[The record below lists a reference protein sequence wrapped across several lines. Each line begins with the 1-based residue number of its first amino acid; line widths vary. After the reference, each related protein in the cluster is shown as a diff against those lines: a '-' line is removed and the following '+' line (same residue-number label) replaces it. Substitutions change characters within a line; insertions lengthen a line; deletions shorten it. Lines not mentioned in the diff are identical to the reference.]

1 MFLENLKIFQLITW
15 AWGVNLLFK
24 LSLHCLWMI
33 PCVNCLSKISQKKSW
48 HYCCILCRVFCIKFV
63 TRYRMPKVSVR
74 PPHMEQRRMYFLD
87 MVRQKQEA
95 GRSATLTPLY
105 PHGTVDM
112 PENYIFMS
120 LEELWSITA

>member
-1 MFLENLKIFQLITW
+1 MFFVSN
-15 AWGVNLLFK
+15 
-24 LSLHCLWMI
+24 
-33 PCVNCLSKISQKKSW
+33 
-48 HYCCILCRVFCIKFV
+48 FV

-112 PENYIFMS
+112 PENNIFMLLRNFNLLS
-120 LEELWSITA
+120 SVSKETLANVGYRTGIEFFFVSV